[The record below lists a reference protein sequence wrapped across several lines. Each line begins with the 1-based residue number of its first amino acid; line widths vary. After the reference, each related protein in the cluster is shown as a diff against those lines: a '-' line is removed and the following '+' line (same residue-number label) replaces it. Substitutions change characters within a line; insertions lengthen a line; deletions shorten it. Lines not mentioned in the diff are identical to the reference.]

1 MSATTTT
8 DLTIARPLPRATTGP
23 RATGLWGTVAFI
35 ATEATL
41 FGALISAYFYL
52 RSGALQWPPEGMK
65 KPELLLPLIM
75 TVILLSSSA
84 PMVAAEMSI
93 KRGNQIGLR
102 IGLAIAFLLGTLFL
116 AFQVIEYSNKE
127 FTPRT
132 NAYGSLFFAI
142 TGLHGAHV
150 FLALVLNAGMQA
162 RAWSGHFTKRRYQAI
177 QNVGLYWHF
186 VDAVCVVIL
195 VSVYLSP
202 YFL

>member
-1 MSATTTT
+1 MSASGATVG
-8 DLTIARPLPRATTGP
+8 IGASLPRETEGI
-23 RATGLWGTVAFI
+23 RSSGYWGAIAFI
-35 ATEATL
+35 VTEATL
-41 FGALISAYFYL
+41 FGSLISAYFYL
-52 RSGALQWPPEGMK
+52 RSGATQWPPEGMK

-93 KRGNQIGLR
+93 KRGNQAGLR
-102 IGLAIAFLLGTLFL
+102 IGLAIAFILGTLFL

-127 FTPRT
+127 FTPKT
-132 NAYGSLFFAI
+132 NAYGSLFFTI

-150 FLALVLNAGMQA
+150 FLALVMNVGMQV
-162 RAWSGHFTKRRYQAI
+162 RAWCGHFTKRRYLAI
-177 QNVGLYWHF
+177 QSVGLYWHF
-186 VDAVCVVIL
+186 VDAIWVVIL